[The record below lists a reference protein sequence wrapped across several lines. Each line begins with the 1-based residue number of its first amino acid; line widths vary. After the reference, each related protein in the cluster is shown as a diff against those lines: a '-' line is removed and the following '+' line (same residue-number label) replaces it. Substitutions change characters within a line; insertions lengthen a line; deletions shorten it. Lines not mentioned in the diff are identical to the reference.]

1 MHLPWL
7 DIDTPFPDP
16 ETALTEAEGA
26 PGLLAAGGDL
36 SPQRLLDAYR
46 QGIFP
51 WYSDPQPIL
60 WWSTDPRM
68 VLRTDEFHVSHSLR
82 KRLITI
88 ERAIERGGPWR
99 VLFDTAFTE
108 VMTQCA
114 QLRADSVG
122 TWITP
127 AIIEA
132 YTALHRLGY
141 AHSAELWHDDK
152 LVGGAYGVGIGKM
165 FFGESMFARER
176 DASKIALAYLVHF
189 LRSEGVAMIDCQQ
202 ETSHLAALGAKPMP
216 RRTFLAQMR
225 SAIEQAPIAV
235 WQPHSLRNGF
245 LV

>member
-26 PGLLAAGGDL
+26 PGLLAAGGGL

-99 VLFDTAFTE
+99 VLFDTAFNE

-114 QLRADSVG
+114 QLRADSAG

-202 ETSHLAALGAKPMP
+202 ETSHLAALGATPIP